1 MRLQVGCG
9 LLPANCGLTVIGEE
23 SKFISKILDNLVFIC
38 TLDRLSDPGSY
49 GFSVDRGNDH
59 VAGFVVRRDGEYFA
73 YRNSCPHT
81 GSPLD
86 WVDHQFLDIEGALIQ
101 CAVHDARFLIDT
113 GECIFGPCP
122 GESLESLPI
131 RIDGDNIYLLGD
143 A

>member
-1 MRLQVGCG
+1 M
-9 LLPANCGLTVIGEE
+9 
-23 SKFISKILDNLVFIC
+23 DNLTLIC

-49 GFSVDRGNDH
+49 GFSLQAGGQPVE
-59 VAGFVVRRDGEYFA
+59 GFVVKRDGEVFA

-81 GSPLD
+81 GAPLD

-113 GECIFGPCP
+113 GECVAGPCP
-122 GESLESLPI
+122 GESLEPLPI
-131 RIDGDNIYLLGD
+131 ELRGDNIYLVGT

>member
-1 MRLQVGCG
+1 M
-9 LLPANCGLTVIGEE
+9 E
-23 SKFISKILDNLVFIC
+23 NLVFIC
-38 TLDRLSDPGSY
+38 ELERLSDPGSY
-49 GFSVDRGNDH
+49 GFSLDCAGKQVD
-59 VAGFVVRRDGEYFA
+59 GFVVRRDGECFA

-86 WVDHQFLDIEGALIQ
+86 WVDHQFLDIEGSLIQ

-113 GECIFGPCP
+113 GECVFGPCP

-131 RIDGDNIYLLGD
+131 RVEGDKVYLLGS

>member
-1 MRLQVGCG
+1 MAQ
-9 LLPANCGLTVIGEE
+9 
-23 SKFISKILDNLVFIC
+23 
-38 TLDRLSDPGSY
+38 LSDPGSY
-49 GFSVDRGNDH
+49 GFSLDSGAGRID
-59 VAGFVVRRDGEYFA
+59 GFVVLRDGECFG

-101 CAVHDARFLIDT
+101 CAVHDARFLIES
-113 GECIFGPCP
+113 GECVSGPCP

-131 RIDGDNIYLLGD
+131 ELRDDNIYLLGV

>member
-1 MRLQVGCG
+1 MEY
-9 LLPANCGLTVIGEE
+9 LT
-23 SKFISKILDNLVFIC
+23 LIC
-38 TLDRLSDPGSY
+38 AVDRLSDPGSF
-49 GFSVDRGNDH
+49 GFSLELVGKRME
-59 VAGFVVRRDGEYFA
+59 GFVVRRDGEFFA

-81 GSPLD
+81 GAPLD

-122 GESLESLPI
+122 GQSLESLPI
-131 RIDGDNIYLLGD
+131 RVQDENIYLLSL